1 MTGSDTSVQQDL
13 SSEAMIVKLVERI
26 ARRVDDE
33 KEYLT
38 ELDSKIGDAD
48 FGVNLDR
55 GLTAVLEELDG
66 MDVESTFAAEIVE
79 TVGRVL
85 MSEMAGSSGILFGG
99 GLMTASA
106 EIKGGTDA
114 ESFVA
119 FAWAY
124 VDHVEEKG
132 DVSIG
137 AKTMFDAIVPA
148 VNLLSK
154 SVEHDERSPAETT
167 GAALAAARRGAKFTS
182 TLEAKKGRA
191 SYVESRSI
199 GHPDPGA
206 VFTAIVFEEIH
217 SLVQEAT
224 DQDIAADVDDPL

>member
-1 MTGSDTSVQQDL
+1 MTGSDTSVRPDC
-13 SSEAMIVKLVERI
+13 SPEALIIELVERI

-66 MDVESTFAAEIVE
+66 MDVENTSAAEIVE

-85 MSEMAGSSGILFGG
+85 LSEMAGSSGILFGSS
-99 GLMTASA
+99 LMTASA
-106 EIKGGTDA
+106 EIEGSTDS
-114 ESFVA
+114 ESLIA
-119 FAWAY
+119 FARAY
-124 VDHVEEKG
+124 ADHVEEKG

-137 AKTMFDAIVPA
+137 AKTMFDTIVPA

-154 SVEHDERSPAETT
+154 SVEHDERSPSETT
-167 GAALAAARRGAKFTS
+167 SAALEAARRGAKFTS

-224 DQDIAADVDDPL
+224 DEDIAADIDDPL